1 MAVNMSARKTGKLS
15 DTRPVMVSTTPVKP
29 GVDIGL
35 LRPWRIGFIVKGMGV
50 KIVTDMTESIIL
62 GRIAPDG
69 SEVPT
74 VDLRP
79 FDAETTGVS
88 RKHLHIKAEGE
99 GVYVADLGS
108 ANGTR
113 LNGKRLDPNT
123 FYPLQHHDELTL
135 GLLELQVELLVDPLA

>member
-1 MAVNMSARKTGKLS
+1 MAINMNVRKTGKLS
-15 DTRPVMVSTTPVKP
+15 DTRPVKISTAPAKQ

-69 SEVPT
+69 SDVPI

-79 FDAETTGVS
+79 FDADTAGVS
-88 RKHLHIKAEGE
+88 RKHLMIKAEGE
-99 GVYVADLGS
+99 GVYVADLDS

-113 LNGKRLDPNT
+113 LNNTKLEPNK
-123 FYPLQHHDELTL
+123 FVPLHHDDLLTL

>member
-1 MAVNMSARKTGKLS
+1 MAINISARKTGKLS
-15 DTRPVMVSTTPVKP
+15 DTRPVMISTTPAKP

-35 LRPWRIGFIVKGMGV
+35 LRPWRIGFIVKGVGV

-69 SEVPT
+69 SDVPI

-79 FDAETTGVS
+79 FDAETAGVS

-113 LNGKRLDPNT
+113 LNGKKLEPND
-123 FYPLQHHDELTL
+123 FVPLHHHDDLTL
-135 GLLELQVELLVDPLA
+135 GLLELQIELLVDPLA